1 MNTGQCPKS
10 YNNPD
15 EWEKIEQADL
25 KKKNQKNKYKIIDTQ
40 SDIEDLESA
49 NIDDSVMIETI
60 DAETVEPDEYET
72 LSDSSD
78 NFDDG
83 RRADRLI
90 DISSDTHLVEPG
102 EYDDVLK
109 TTGSEGTS
117 YEIMS
122 DSSDSFDD
130 VLQLTEYDGGGLV
143 SKESTDFVVAEY
155 DKIDV
160 VNIDK
165 EKSLV
170 AKRFVS
176 KITKFVLEFNDVQL
190 TEDHKS
196 YIKQV
201 GNLQLS
207 NLQDLL
213 TLVEVNKQM
222 IGNIVA
228 RVNAVQA
235 EDYAIV
241 NSYNNLVNQ
250 HIKLI
255 KEVSNL
261 YKSIPNVMKK
271 MRADVLSNQELEQT
285 QETNE
290 LITED
295 YGSKQFNNSKQMLKQ
310 ILEKRKQKS
319 NEEDTNK

>member
-49 NIDDSVMIETI
+49 NINDSVMIETI
-60 DAETVEPDEYET
+60 DVETIEPD
-72 LSDSSD
+72 
-78 NFDDG
+78 
-83 RRADRLI
+83 
-90 DISSDTHLVEPG
+90 

-109 TTGSEGTS
+109 TPGSEGTS

-295 YGSKQFNNSKQMLKQ
+295 YGSKQFNNSKQMLRQ
-310 ILEKRKQKS
+310 ILEKRKQKT

>member
-49 NIDDSVMIETI
+49 NINDSVMIETI
-60 DAETVEPDEYET
+60 DVETIEPD
-72 LSDSSD
+72 
-78 NFDDG
+78 
-83 RRADRLI
+83 
-90 DISSDTHLVEPG
+90 

-109 TTGSEGTS
+109 TPGSEGTS

-122 DSSDSFDD
+122 DSSGSFDD

-295 YGSKQFNNSKQMLKQ
+295 YGSKQFNNSKQMLRQ
-310 ILEKRKQKS
+310 ILEKRKQKT

>member
-10 YNNPD
+10 YNNPN

-72 LSDSSD
+72 MADSSD
-78 NFDDG
+78 SFDDA
-83 RRADRLI
+83 RRADRLV
-90 DISSDTHLVEPG
+90 DISSDIHPVEPG
-102 EYDDVLK
+102 EY
-109 TTGSEGTS
+109 
-117 YEIMS
+117 
-122 DSSDSFDD
+122 DD

-295 YGSKQFNNSKQMLKQ
+295 YGSKQFNNSKQMLRQ
-310 ILEKRKQKS
+310 ILEKRKQKT

>member
-10 YNNPD
+10 YNNPN
-15 EWEKIEQADL
+15 EWEKIEKADL
-25 KKKNQKNKYKIIDTQ
+25 KRKNEKNKYKVIDTTV
-40 SDIEDLESA
+40 DLDEIESA
-49 NIDDSVMIETI
+49 RIDESVMSEPEVIEAELVSDFNTI
-60 DAETVEPDEYET
+60 S
-72 LSDSSD
+72 L
-78 NFDDG
+78 
-83 RRADRLI
+83 
-90 DISSDTHLVEPG
+90 G
-102 EYDDVLK
+102 EYDDVLR
-109 TTGSEGTS
+109 TPRSEGTS

-122 DSSDSFDD
+122 DESDNFDD
-130 VLQLTEYDGGGLV
+130 VLQLTEYTGGGLM
-143 SKESTDFVVAEY
+143 SNESTDFVVAEY
-155 DKIDV
+155 EKIDV
-160 VNIDK
+160 INIDK
-165 EKSLV
+165 SKEQI
-170 AKRFVS
+170 AKKFVS
-176 KITKFVLEFNDVQL
+176 KITKFILDFNDVQL
-190 TEDHKS
+190 TEDHKD

-201 GNLQLS
+201 GKLQLS

-213 TLVEVNKQM
+213 SLVEINKQM

-271 MRADVLSNQELEQT
+271 MRADVLSNQELEQA
-285 QETNE
+285 QENNE

-295 YGSKQFNNSKQMLKQ
+295 YGQKQFNNSKQMLKQ
-310 ILEKRKQKS
+310 ILEKRKQQATGENS
-319 NEEDTNK
+319 

>member
-15 EWEKIEQADL
+15 EWEKIEQAGL

-72 LSDSSD
+72 MSDSSD
-78 NFDDG
+78 NFDD
-83 RRADRLI
+83 I
-90 DISSDTHLVEPG
+90 
-102 EYDDVLK
+102 LK
-109 TTGSEGTS
+109 TPGSECTS

-160 VNIDK
+160 INIDK

-170 AKRFVS
+170 AKKFVS

-295 YGSKQFNNSKQMLKQ
+295 YGSKQFNNSKQMLRQ
-310 ILEKRKQKS
+310 ILEKRKQKT